1 MKVLGSWYYN
11 GFKSLIA
18 VKLRLHTAIN
28 RVDFVSWWQ
37 NAFLRKWHCAFEC
50 EPLNHIHHD
59 TKYAR
64 LIAVSK
70 RTLRGC
76 MDRASTD
83 AKLKPTPPIWRRA
96 FEVYMRLASQR
107 GKASLCFFRWKS
119 YEGKI
124 LTKLLLIKLWIF
136 RFKWKIDF
144 FLFLIRNSLIA
155 EMVCRIHDLFWDCT
169 VLIHSTDQVLSEVH
183 LDLKYACF
191 RFVKHPLFL
200 ILLKKDKTPTSLYY

>member
-1 MKVLGSWYYN
+1 MRVLGSWYYN

-28 RVDFVSWWQ
+28 RVDF
-37 NAFLRKWHCAFEC
+37 LRKKHCAFEGK
-50 EPLNHIHHD
+50 PLNHIHHD

-70 RTLRGC
+70 RTLRDF

-83 AKLKPTPPIWRRA
+83 GKLKPTPPIWKRA

-119 YEGKI
+119 YEANI
-124 LTKLLLIKLWIF
+124 W
-136 RFKWKIDF
+136 
-144 FLFLIRNSLIA
+144 N
-155 EMVCRIHDLFWDCT
+155 
-169 VLIHSTDQVLSEVH
+169 
-183 LDLKYACF
+183 
-191 RFVKHPLFL
+191 
-200 ILLKKDKTPTSLYY
+200 LLKLRLLTWSVRNVPRPKVSVNVECVFWVLTVK